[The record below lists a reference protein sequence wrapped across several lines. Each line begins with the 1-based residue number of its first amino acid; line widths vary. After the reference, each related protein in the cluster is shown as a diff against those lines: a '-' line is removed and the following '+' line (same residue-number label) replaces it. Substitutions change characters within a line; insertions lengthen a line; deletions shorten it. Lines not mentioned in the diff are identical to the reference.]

1 MSEITVTRS
10 HPFPP
15 DEAKTRVER
24 VVEELAQKYSMTSE
38 WQGDDKMAISAMG
51 VSGQI
56 ELRASEI
63 VVSVEKSFWVPVSD
77 EQIEASIN
85 KALDR
90 GLA

>member
-10 HPFPP
+10 HSLPP
-15 DEAKTRVER
+15 DEARTRVER
-24 VVEELAQKYSMTSE
+24 VVETLAQKYSMTSE
-38 WQGDDKMAISAMG
+38 WQGVDRMAISTMG

-56 ELRASEI
+56 ELRPGEI
-63 VVSVEKSFWVPVSD
+63 VVALEKSFWVPVSD

-85 KALDR
+85 KALDK